1 MGAAFVDSLDSASGE
16 GESDSF
22 LELWDV
28 DALLLEIGVFANK
41 PSRVELG
48 STGSVGVSTS
58 HY

>member
-28 DALLLEIGVFANK
+28 DALLLEIGVLANK

-48 STGSVGVSTS
+48 STSSVGVAAS
-58 HY
+58 HH